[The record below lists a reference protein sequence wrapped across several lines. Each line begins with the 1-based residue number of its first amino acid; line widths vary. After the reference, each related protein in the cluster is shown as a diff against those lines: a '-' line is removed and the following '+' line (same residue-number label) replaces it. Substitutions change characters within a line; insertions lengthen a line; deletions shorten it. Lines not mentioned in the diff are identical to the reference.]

1 MTNFQDSALDND
13 ILKAIEEMGFK
24 TPTPVQLKTIPSI
37 LNSDRDLIALAQTGT
52 GKTAAFGLPIIHLTD
67 TSSFD
72 TQAIVLCPT
81 RELCVQICKDLDQF
95 SKYKD
100 GLKTLAVYGGANI
113 EPQIKA
119 LKKGV
124 HVVVGTP
131 GRTLDLLRRKLLK
144 INNVSWLVLD
154 EADEM
159 LNMGFKEDL
168 DSIMSETPQEK
179 QTLLF
184 SATMSREIESIARR
198 FMQDPEVIT
207 IGKKNSGADNVAHN
221 YYMVHARHRYDAL
234 KRIVD
239 VNPNIYGIVFCRTR
253 QETKDIADKLMGDG
267 YNADALHGDLSQAQ
281 RDLVMGRFR
290 SGILQ
295 LLVATDVAARGLD
308 VNNLSHIINYNLPDE
323 LEAYIHRS
331 GRTGRADKTGTSIV
345 IIHSKEKHKIKTLE
359 KLVGKPMAQKPVPMG
374 KEICEVQLLNLVSKI
389 EQVEVRKGLMSDLM
403 PQIHKKFEHMSKE
416 EVVNLFVASEF
427 NRFLDFYKNAP
438 DLNVESETYRE
449 KSHSRN
455 SKSDYRE
462 KGLSNERSYRNTFQ
476 GRDRNEGYSKFFINL
491 GTKAKINPVKLI
503 ALIKSQTRR
512 RNIDIGKIE
521 IERNFSFFETD
532 SRYTREVEN
541 SFKNLL
547 YENKNVIVDL
557 RESDE
562 KPSNQNK
569 AKNRPHSARQSR

>member
-1 MTNFQDSALDND
+1 MTNFNDSALDIN
-13 ILKAIEEMGFK
+13 ILKAIEEIGFK
-24 TPTPVQLKTIPSI
+24 IPTPIQLKTIPSI
-37 LNSDRDLIALAQTGT
+37 LQSDRDIIALAQTGT
-52 GKTAAFGLPIIHLTD
+52 GKTAAFGLPIIQMAD
-67 TSSFD
+67 PSVPE

-81 RELCVQICKDLDQF
+81 RELCVQICKDLGQY
-95 SKYKD
+95 SKYKN
-100 GLKTLAVYGGANI
+100 GLKTLPVYGGANI

-119 LKKGV
+119 LRKGV

-131 GRTLDLLRRKLLK
+131 GRTLDLLRRNILK
-144 INNVSWLVLD
+144 INSINWLVLD

-168 DSIMSETPQEK
+168 DAIMAETPNEK

-184 SATMSREIESIARR
+184 SATMSKEIESIARN
-198 FMQDPEVIT
+198 FMHEPDVIT
-207 IGKKNSGADNVAHN
+207 VGKKNSGADSVAHEF
-221 YYMVHARHRYDAL
+221 YVVQAKHRYDAL

-239 VNPNIYGIVFCRTR
+239 INPSIYGIVFCRTR
-253 QETKDIADKLMGDG
+253 QETKDIADRLMADG

-345 IIHSKEKHKIKTLE
+345 IIHSKEKHKIYNLE
-359 KLVGKPMAQKPVPMG
+359 RLTGKPIIQKQVPSGREICQVQLMNLVG
-374 KEICEVQLLNLVSKI
+374 KI
-389 EQVEVRKGLMSDLM
+389 EQVEVREGLMHDLM
-403 PQIHKKFEHMSKE
+403 PEIHKKFELMTKE

-438 DLNVESETYRE
+438 DLNVEADWSKRKSDKSISNADSRE
-449 KSHSRN
+449 KRF
-455 SKSDYRE
+455 R
-462 KGLSNERSYRNTFQ
+462 NERTGKPSFQNRN
-476 GRDRNEGYSKFFINL
+476 GDAVYSKFFINL
-491 GTKAKINPVKLI
+491 GTKARLDPLKLI
-503 ALIKSQTRR
+503 ALIKSQTKR
-512 RNIDIGKIE
+512 RNIEIGKIE

-541 SFKNLL
+541 SFKDL
-547 YENKNVIVDL
+547 YYDNKHVKVDL
-557 RESDE
+557 
-562 KPSNQNK
+562 Q
-569 AKNRPHSARQSR
+569 AKNGKDKVSFRKETRPFAR